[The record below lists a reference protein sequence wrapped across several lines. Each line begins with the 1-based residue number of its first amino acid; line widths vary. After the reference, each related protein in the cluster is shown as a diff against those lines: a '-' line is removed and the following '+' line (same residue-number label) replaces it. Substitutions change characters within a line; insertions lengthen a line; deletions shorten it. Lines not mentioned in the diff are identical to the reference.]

1 MVDRIWVVELES
13 GKTYYRKTKREA
25 ESCGTPDDPV
35 NKVYREDYCTQ
46 SNGPPIQGRGEA
58 TPLPYYFTI
67 DKPSCQPLRNRKL
80 T

>member
-35 NKVYREDYCTQ
+35 NKVYREDYCT
-46 SNGPPIQGRGEA
+46 
-58 TPLPYYFTI
+58 
-67 DKPSCQPLRNRKL
+67 
-80 T
+80 